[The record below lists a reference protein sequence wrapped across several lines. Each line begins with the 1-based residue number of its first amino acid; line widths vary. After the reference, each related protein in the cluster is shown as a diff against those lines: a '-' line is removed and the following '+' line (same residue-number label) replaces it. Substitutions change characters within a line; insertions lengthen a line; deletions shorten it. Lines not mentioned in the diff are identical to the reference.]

1 MNKYILII
9 LLTFF
14 GFFLSSVNAQHSFE
28 TDSVNLRIIKPTS
41 TDVPNYSGD
50 GLHQTIKEK
59 VDHPIRVQVLDQHN
73 HPVPNI
79 IVHFSFIKGPV
90 KQKGTLLEVD
100 TVRTNN
106 EGIAENFI
114 TLGSKSGVYE
124 FSARIF
130 EAGPKSDIVYFRLF
144 GRDGKWVFFL
154 IIGLIGGLAL
164 FLFGMEMMSEG
175 MKKSAGSNLR
185 SILST
190 LTNNR
195 FIAVGVGTFVTM
207 IIQSSSATT
216 VMLVSFVQAGLM
228 TFGQS
233 LGIILGADIGTT
245 ITAQL
250 IAFKLTDYAL
260 LMIGVGFLIF
270 FLGKSQKYKN
280 IGETIL
286 GFGMLFFGMKIM
298 SDAMYPLR
306 TFDPFI
312 DMLMTLENP
321 LLGLLVG
328 TIFTA
333 LIQSSSAFTGIIIIL
348 GTQGLITLEAGIPLL
363 FGANI
368 GTSITAF
375 LASINA
381 SREAKRV
388 AIAHT
393 MFKVVGVLL
402 FIWWIPTFAEIV
414 RWISPK
420 GAASMTGMEHLADVV
435 PRQIANAHTIFNVSL
450 TIIVL
455 PFTEMAARWIIK
467 IFPDIEGEEEES
479 PFKVKFLDEGLVDTP
494 ALALNLAKVEI
505 LRIGKKIT
513 NMVEKIIKPFISV
526 DFETTEEIDFNE
538 KEVNFISAKVT
549 HYLTKISQQ
558 DLEEER
564 VNEVFQMMHVASELE
579 QIGDIVSKDL
589 KRLAQKKMDLDCDF
603 SEQGKSEIIDY
614 HTKTMKQ
621 IGRALNVFKDVNL
634 EQAKKVEKKYKQYRL
649 MEMDLRRIHYTRLQQ
664 DIPETVASSEIHVS
678 LIDFLKRISSHAT
691 NVARALLT
699 NDGLGKEDN
708 VKQ

>member
-1 MNKYILII
+1 MSKYFLTILVFISFPFHSI
-9 LLTFF
+9 YGQQYSDGDSTF
-14 GFFLSSVNAQHSFE
+14 
-28 TDSVNLRIIKPTS
+28 LRIVKPTS
-41 TDVPNYSGD
+41 VDQPNFSGD
-50 GLHQTIKEK
+50 GRHQTINEK
-59 VDHPIRVQVLDQHN
+59 TKQPIRVQVLDSKN
-73 HPVPNI
+73 TPVSNVS
-79 IVHFSFIKGPV
+79 VHFLFIKGPA
-90 KQKGTLLEVD
+90 KQKGALLETEVIQTD
-100 TVRTNN
+100 
-106 EGIAENFI
+106 EKGIAENYI
-114 TLGSKSGVYE
+114 TLGNKSGIYE
-124 FSARIF
+124 FSARIYN
-130 EAGPKSDIVYFRLF
+130 AAPNNDIVYFRIH
-144 GRDGKWVFFL
+144 GRESKWVFFL
-154 IIGLIGGLAL
+154 VIGLLGGLAL

-216 VMLVSFVQAGLM
+216 VMLVSFVQAQLM

-270 FLGKSQKYKN
+270 FFGKSQKYKN

-306 TFDPFI
+306 TYIPFI
-312 DMLMTLENP
+312 DLLLTLENP

-328 TIFTA
+328 TVFTA

-375 LASINA
+375 LASINT

-393 MFKVVGVLL
+393 LFKAVGVLL
-402 FIWWIPTFAEIV
+402 FIWWIPSFAELI

-420 GAASMTGMEHLADVV
+420 GTASITGMEHLAEVV
-435 PRQIANAHTIFNVSL
+435 PRQIANAHTVFNVSL
-450 TIIVL
+450 TFVML
-455 PFTEMAARWIIK
+455 PFTNIAANWICK
-467 IFPDIEGEEEES
+467 IFPDLEDEEEES
-479 PFKVKFLDEGLVDTP
+479 PFKVKFLDEGLIDTP

-505 LRIGKKIT
+505 LRLGKKVSS
-513 NMVEKIIKPFISV
+513 MVEKIIKPFIKP
-526 DFETTEEIDFNE
+526 DFETLEEVDFNE
-538 KEVNFISAKVT
+538 QEVNFISSKVT
-549 HYLTKISQQ
+549 RYLTKISQQ

-564 VNEVFQMMHVASELE
+564 VNEVFQMMHAASDLE

-589 KRLAQKKMDLDCDF
+589 KRLAQKKMDLNCDF
-603 SEQGKSEIIDY
+603 SEQGKSEVIDF

-621 IGRALNVFKDVNL
+621 ISRTLNVFKDVNL

-664 DIPETVASSEIHVS
+664 DVPETVASSEIHVT
-678 LIDFLKRISSHAT
+678 LIDLLKRISSHAT
-691 NVARALLT
+691 NVARTLLNT
-699 NDGLGKEDN
+699 DLVGKNEKN
-708 VKQ
+708 KN

>member
-14 GFFLSSVNAQHSFE
+14 GFFLSTVSAQHSFE

-41 TDVPNYSGD
+41 TDAPNYSGD

-59 VDHPIRVQVLDQHN
+59 DDHPIRVQVLDQHN

-100 TVRTNN
+100 TIRTNN

-348 GTQGLITLEAGIPLL
+348 GTQGLITLDAGIPLL

-538 KEVNFISAKVT
+538 QEVNFISAKVT

-564 VNEVFQMMHVASELE
+564 VNEVFQMMHVTSELE

-621 IGRALNVFKDVNL
+621 IGRAINVFKDVNL